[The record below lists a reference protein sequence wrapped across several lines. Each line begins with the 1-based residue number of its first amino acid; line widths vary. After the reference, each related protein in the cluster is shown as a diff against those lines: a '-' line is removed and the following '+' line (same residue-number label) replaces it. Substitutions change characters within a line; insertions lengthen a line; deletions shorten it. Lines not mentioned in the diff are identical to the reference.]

1 MSLRTATSGKD
12 PMSRV
17 YTLLI
22 GLLLS
27 LISLSLQAAQLTASV
42 DRTRLNAGETVEL
55 TLETDDV
62 TQFGKPD
69 MSALESSFE
78 VRDTRQLN
86 SLKTLDGSSQATTR
100 WIVTLLPRETGSVLI
115 PSLQLGELKSQ
126 PLTLQVLQSEPQ
138 DPGSHLASIFIE
150 ASLDQD
156 SVYVQAQTVLTL
168 RVYHSVSLFDDSS
181 LSPLQV
187 PDARVE
193 KLGDSRTYEKL
204 INGVRH
210 GVIETRYAIYPQQ
223 SGVLKIPA
231 QVFSA
236 TLVQT
241 PAEGSQGQ
249 DANPFGPQPGRSV
262 RVKSAEVPLTVKPKP
277 ADYPAD
283 VAWLP
288 ARSISL
294 EESWSPEPGTTQV
307 GDSLTRTLILKAEG
321 LAGAQLPP
329 LPPTEVPGL
338 RRYPDQPQLRNLPSE
353 RGLIGTREE
362 REALVPTRAGAID
375 LPAVEVTWW
384 NTRED
389 HLEHTSLAARTLQIS
404 SNPGLAVD
412 TPVNN
417 DMSGV
422 TVIGPPVWPWQ
433 LSTLLL
439 ACTTF
444 YGFALWWRARG
455 QPAIARAVQT
465 GPSPRTVLD
474 DLKRACLA
482 NDPQGTRQ
490 ALDAWARQQ
499 PETLAEMAA
508 RFVPLSDALDGLNGA
523 LYSETGKLWL
533 GEDLWRAVR
542 KLPAAEH
549 IKDPAGDAGLP
560 PLYPK

>member
-1 MSLRTATSGKD
+1 
-12 PMSRV
+12 MSRV
-17 YTLLI
+17 YPFMT

-27 LISLSLQAAQLTASV
+27 LVVLSAQAAELKASV

-69 MSALESSFE
+69 LSSLDRDFE

-86 SLKTLDGSSQATTR
+86 RLTTLGGNNQATTQ
-100 WIVTLLPRETGSVLI
+100 WIITLLPRQTGSVVI
-115 PSLQLGELKSQ
+115 PALQLGELKSQ
-126 PLTLQVLQSEPQ
+126 PLTLQILQSEPSEQ
-138 DPGSHLASIFIE
+138 SNNLAPVFIE
-150 ASLDQD
+150 ATLDQD
-156 SVYVQAQTVLTL
+156 SVYVQAQAVLTL
-168 RVYHSVSLFDDSS
+168 RIYHSVSLFDDSS

-210 GVIETRYAIYPQQ
+210 GVIEMRYALYPQH
-223 SGVLKIPA
+223 SGVLTIPP

-236 TLVQT
+236 TQVQ
-241 PAEGSQGQ
+241 PQAAGAQSQ
-249 DANPFGPQPGRSV
+249 DVNPFGPQPGKV
-262 RVKSAEVPLTVKPKP
+262 MRVSSTEMPLTVKPMP
-277 ADYPAD
+277 ADYPAH
-283 VAWLP
+283 VPWLP

-294 EESWSPEPGTTQV
+294 EESWSPEPGKTQV
-307 GDSLTRTLILKAEG
+307 GDSLTRTIILKAEG

-329 LPPTEVPGL
+329 LPATEVPGL

-362 REALVPTRAGAID
+362 REALVPARAGAIE

-389 HLEHTSLAARTLQIS
+389 HLEHTSLPARTLQIGI
-404 SNPGLAVD
+404 NPGLTVD
-412 TPVNN
+412 TPVSS
-417 DMSGV
+417 DMGGL
-422 TVIGPPVWPWQ
+422 TIIGPPVWPWQ
-433 LSTLLL
+433 MSTLFF
-439 ACTTF
+439 ACTTLL
-444 YGFALWWRARG
+444 GCVLWWRARS
-455 QPAIARAVQT
+455 QPAIARTVQA

-482 NDPQGTRQ
+482 NDPQATRQ

-499 PETLAEMAA
+499 PDTLADMAA

-533 GEDLWRAVR
+533 GEDLWRAIR
-542 KLPAAEH
+542 TLPAAEH
-549 IKDPAGDAGLP
+549 IQDPAGDAGLP

>member
-1 MSLRTATSGKD
+1 MPLRTATSGKD

-17 YTLLI
+17 YTLLT

-27 LISLSLQAAQLTASV
+27 LIALSLQAAQLTASV

-69 MSALESSFE
+69 MSSLEASFE

-100 WIVTLLPRETGSVLI
+100 WIVTLLPRETGSVII

-126 PLTLQVLQSEPQ
+126 PLTLQVMQSETKEPA
-138 DPGSHLASIFIE
+138 SHLASIFIE

-156 SVYVQAQTVLTL
+156 SVYVQAQAVLTL

-193 KLGDSRTYEKL
+193 KLGDARTYEKL

-223 SGVLKIPA
+223 SGVLTIPS

-236 TLVQT
+236 TLVQP
-241 PAEGSQGQ
+241 PAEAQGQ
-249 DANPFGPQPGRSV
+249 ETNPFGPQPGKSV

-277 ADYPAD
+277 ANYPAD
-283 VAWLP
+283 IAWLP

-294 EESWSPEPGTTQV
+294 EENWSPEPGTTQV
-307 GDSLTRTLILKAEG
+307 GDSLTRTITLKAEG

-329 LPPTEVPGL
+329 LAPTEVPSL

-362 REALVPTRAGAID
+362 REALVPGRAGAIE

-389 HLEHTSLAARTLQIS
+389 YLEHTSLPARTLQIS
-404 SNPGLAVD
+404 NNPGLAVD
-412 TPVNN
+412 TPVSN
-417 DMSGV
+417 DQGGV

-433 LSTLLL
+433 LSTLLFV
-439 ACTTF
+439 CTTLL
-444 YGFALWWRARG
+444 GLALWWRARG
-455 QPAIARAVQT
+455 QPAIARTVQA

-549 IKDPAGDAGLP
+549 IQDPAGDAGLP